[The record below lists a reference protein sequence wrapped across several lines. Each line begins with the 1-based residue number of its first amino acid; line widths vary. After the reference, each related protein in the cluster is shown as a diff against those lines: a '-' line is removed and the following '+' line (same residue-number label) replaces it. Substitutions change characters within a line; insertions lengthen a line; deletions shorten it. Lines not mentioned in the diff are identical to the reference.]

1 MLVLTPDEAR
11 RLIAAVDRTAIWGPR
26 NHTLVVFLFHTG
38 LRVGELVSL
47 NVENV
52 ATPDGRV
59 RDVLHLPAAS
69 AKYHRSRLV
78 PLNETAQLAVRTV
91 LAWNARYGFS
101 VAPGAPLLVT
111 RKHTR
116 MSDRSVQALFA
127 ELRVKAGLDVKA
139 TPHSARHTMAT
150 VALANGGNV
159 RALQAAIGHKR
170 LATTE
175 VYTHVNRS
183 ELARTVNCV
192 RLT

>member
-26 NHTLVVFLFHTG
+26 NHALVVFLFHTG
-38 LRVGELVSL
+38 LRVGELVAL
-47 NVENV
+47 NCSDV
-52 ATPDGRV
+52 AADDGQV
-59 RDVLHLPAAS
+59 RSVLHLPAAA
-69 AKYHRSRLV
+69 AKFHRSRIV
-78 PLNETAQLAVRTV
+78 PLNETAQLAVRTI
-91 LAWNARYGFS
+91 LSWNARYGFS
-101 VAPGAPLLVT
+101 VAPGSPLLVT

-127 ELRVKAGLDVKA
+127 DLRVKAGLDVKA

-150 VALANGGNV
+150 QALACGGNV

-175 VYTHVNRS
+175 LYTHVNRD
-183 ELARTVNCV
+183 ELARTVGCV